1 MAVLY
6 ACPRVCLCCKST
18 HIRGLGKHSKPTFKH
33 NVQCRMVTVKVATMS
48 LQNMMMSSLMT
59 QSSTS
64 TMVGTGT
71 NQSILGFSSTRYC
84 LSIPEN
90 LTRRNM
96 KPMEPCYNENKDTL
110 TPSRT
115 MRPMHQSFGLSG
127 YVSHQSLFL
136 SRAELCISAHPGTK
150 HTARACEQPVC
161 RAKLRRQMNS

>member
-18 HIRGLGKHSKPTFKH
+18 HIPDLGKHSKPTFNY

-64 TMVGTGT
+64 IMVGTGT

-96 KPMEPCYNENKDTL
+96 KPMEPCYDIQRYVDTV
-110 TPSRT
+110 
-115 MRPMHQSFGLSG
+115 MHQIFGSSG
-127 YVSHQSLFL
+127 YIFHQSLFL
-136 SRAELCISAHPGTK
+136 SRAELCISAHPGTR
-150 HTARACEQPVC
+150 HTARACEQPAVC